1 MITKSTLFV
10 LFSRVAVTKKARD
23 CFHCSNII
31 SNVRSCSDGL
41 RKKLKTKRDK
51 VDACCSSIK
60 SSSRLFCTL
69 KVSLLETPQI
79 SPIIIR
85 KKNCFILLGFRHL
98 RPTSQLLFQL
108 QEFCSHNLYF
118 EKNSLSFYL
127 PCQKDI
133 SERLKFADSVF
144 RISKSQTSIS
154 FWKISL
160 IKQFKLIE
168 PSCCEKY
175 Y

>member
-1 MITKSTLFV
+1 MITRSTFFV
-10 LFSRVAVTKKARD
+10 LFSSVVVTKKSRD
-23 CFHCSNII
+23 CFHSSNII

-41 RKKLKTKRDK
+41 RRKLKTKGDK

-60 SSSRLFCTL
+60 SSSRLFFTL

-79 SPIIIR
+79 SVIIVR
-85 KKNCFILLGFRHL
+85 KKTFSFYQALGHL
-98 RPTSQLLFQL
+98 RPTSLR
-108 QEFCSHNLYF
+108 S
-118 EKNSLSFYL
+118 
-127 PCQKDI
+127 
-133 SERLKFADSVF
+133 LKFADSIF
-144 RISKSQTSIS
+144 RILKSQRTIS

-168 PSCCEKY
+168 PLCCEKY